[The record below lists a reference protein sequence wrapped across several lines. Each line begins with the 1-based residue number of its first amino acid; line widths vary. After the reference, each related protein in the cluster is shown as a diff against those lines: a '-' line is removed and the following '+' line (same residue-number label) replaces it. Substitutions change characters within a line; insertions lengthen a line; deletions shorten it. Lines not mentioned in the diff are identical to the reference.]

1 MVKKIINVEN
11 ISVLSSSRQKHK
23 ILKNISLSILNK
35 DIVGLIGETGSGKSI
50 IAKLL
55 MGLLPNGCRVN
66 HGNIFYDFD
75 DGIENILEIR
85 GKKISLVPQDPAQSL
100 NPLYTIGKQFGMILS
115 KRYNYHNDKI
125 KEKTVEW
132 LFKVGLD
139 GDSII
144 KRYPHQLSG
153 GQVQRIMIAISISVK
168 PDLLIADEI
177 TTGLDA
183 ITKLAILKLILSLQ
197 KQIGFSILLISHDF
211 SVIEAV
217 CEKIIVLEKGRI
229 IENGKIKEI
238 IEKPISNYVKSLIKH
253 YSKGNYEPSMKW
265 NGGTKKVLEV
275 SCVSKFAESKNRR
288 EPILDRISFD
298 LSYKETLG
306 IIGESGAG
314 KSTLAK
320 IVLNI
325 VKRDS
330 GSIKMNHTN
339 GEVYELSKPFNRIGA
354 VFQDNLSSLNPR
366 MNVYSIISE
375 PLIILGE
382 KNKTEIRNQVEK
394 SMKKVRLDL
403 DLTGYYPNMLSG
415 GQRQRISIARA
426 LIMSPS
432 IMILDEPTSA
442 LDIPVEEDILDL
454 FKELQDNEDISF
466 IFISHDIKVISKIS
480 HNLIVMKN
488 GKIIEK
494 GSTQKVLTKPENLYT
509 KSLIES
515 AYGKLNTN

>member
-1 MVKKIINVEN
+1 MVKKIIKVEN
-11 ISVLSSSRQKHK
+11 VSVVSSLKKNHK
-23 ILKNISLSILNK
+23 ILNNINLSILNK
-35 DIVGLIGETGSGKSI
+35 DAVGLIGETGSGKSM

-55 MGLLPNGCRVN
+55 IGLLPEGCFVN
-66 HGNIFYDFD
+66 SGDIIYDFD
-75 DGIENILEIR
+75 NGLENILELR
-85 GKKISLVPQDPAQSL
+85 GKKISLITQDPGQSL
-100 NPLYTIGKQFGMILS
+100 NPLYTIGKQFGLILN
-115 KRYNYHNDKI
+115 KRYNFHNENI

-144 KRYPHQLSG
+144 NRYPHQLSG
-153 GQVQRIMIAISISVK
+153 GQIQRIMIAIALSVK

-183 ITKLAILKLILSLQ
+183 ITKLAILKLILLLQ
-197 KQIGFSILLISHDF
+197 KQIGFSTLVISHDIA
-211 SVIEAV
+211 VIKAV
-217 CEKIIVLEKGRI
+217 CEKIIVLEKGTI
-229 IENGKIKEI
+229 IEMGKIKKI
-238 IEKPISNYVKSLIKH
+238 VEKPESDYVKSILNYYK
-253 YSKGNYEPSMKW
+253 KRNYEPSTMW
-265 NGGTKKVLEV
+265 NEDSEKVLEV

-288 EPILDRISFD
+288 EPILDKISFE
-298 LSYKETLG
+298 LSYRETLG

-325 VKRDS
+325 VKRDT
-330 GSIKMNHTN
+330 GSIKMKDIN
-339 GEVYELSKPFNRIGA
+339 GKAYELSKPDNRIGA

-382 KNKTEIRNQVEK
+382 KNEAEILNQVEN
-394 SMKKVRLDL
+394 SMKKVSLDMNL
-403 DLTGYYPNMLSG
+403 AGYYPNMLSG

-442 LDIPVEEDILDL
+442 LDMPVEKDILDL
-454 FKELQDNEDISF
+454 FKEIQDNEDISF

-494 GSTQKVLTKPENLYT
+494 GLTQKVLTKPENIYT

-515 AYGKLNTN
+515 AYSKLNTN

>member
-1 MVKKIINVEN
+1 MRKIIKVEN
-11 ISVLSSSRQKHK
+11 ISVVPSLVEKHK
-23 ILKNISLSILNK
+23 ILKNINLSILNK
-35 DIVGLIGETGSGKSI
+35 DTVGLIGETGSGKSI
-50 IAKLL
+50 IAKVLI
-55 MGLLPNGCRVN
+55 GLLPNGCFVN
-66 HGNIFYDFD
+66 RGNIFYNFD
-75 DGIENILEIR
+75 DGIENITEIR
-85 GKKISLVPQDPAQSL
+85 GKKISLVSQDPAQSL

-115 KRYNYHNDKI
+115 KRYKYHNEKI
-125 KEKTVEW
+125 KEETVEW

-139 GDSII
+139 GNSII
-144 KRYPHQLSG
+144 NRYPHQLSG

-183 ITKLAILKLILSLQ
+183 INKLAILKLILSLQ
-197 KQIGFSILLISHDF
+197 KQIGFAILLISHDF

-217 CEKIIVLEKGRI
+217 CKKIIVLEKGEI
-229 IENGKIKEI
+229 IEMGKIKEVI
-238 IEKPISNYVKSLIKH
+238 QKPNSSYVKSLLKH
-253 YSKGNYEPSMKW
+253 YKKGNYEPSTKW
-265 NGGTKKVLEV
+265 DGGTEKILEV
-275 SCVSKFAESKNRR
+275 SCVSKFAESKNSR
-288 EPILDRISFD
+288 ERILDRISFD

-320 IVLNI
+320 IILNI

-330 GSIKMNHTN
+330 GSIKMKYIN
-339 GEVYELSKPFNRIGA
+339 GKVHELSKPFNRIGA

-382 KNKTEIRNQVEK
+382 KNKTEIRNQVEN
-394 SMKKVRLDL
+394 SMKKVRLDM
-403 DLTGYYPNMLSG
+403 DLIGYYPSMLSG

-442 LDIPVEEDILDL
+442 LDIPVEKDILDL

-488 GKIIEK
+488 GRIIEK
-494 GSTQKVLTKPENLYT
+494 GLTQKVLNKPENPYT

-515 AYGKLNTN
+515 AYSKLITN